1 MNKKWTTILV
11 AVVIATNVVFVTNNN
26 TAVAYQSEEASYF
39 SVVSNYWDTT
49 YHVPHFDANGG
60 WIWME
65 GNVKLSNLPYGM
77 MDEGAIYTICCYN
90 NKIYYSTGMGDG
102 DIDVPTKIY
111 SCDMNG
117 QNNVLLADNA
127 VAYNDAI
134 IIDNVLYY
142 QEYAPH
148 TSGGMKGY
156 NGGIS
161 KINLDDLSWQKL
173 VDGNASMN
181 YCDGEYVYYVNN
193 NNGMYCA
200 IDVNGQNVIEM
211 SPWIDEYCSIGSHQ
225 GEGHFIKDDKMYYI
239 DGNILYA
246 KELNQWKQEIIGITP
261 YNSQVINVS
270 NNYIYY
276 VTMKSQYSNG
286 TYMKNPTATV
296 YRVHR

>member
-1 MNKKWTTILV
+1 MNKKWTTILS
-11 AVVIATNVVFVTNNN
+11 AVIIATNAVFVTNNN
-26 TAVAYQSEEASYF
+26 TAVAYQSGEASYF
-39 SVVSNYWDTT
+39 STISNYWDTT
-49 YHVPHFDANGG
+49 YHVPHFASNGG
-60 WIWME
+60 FIWME
-65 GNVKLSNLPYGM
+65 GNVELTSLPYGM

-134 IIDNVLYY
+134 IIDNTLYY
-142 QEYAPH
+142 QEYA
-148 TSGGMKGY
+148 TYNSYSVQGY

-161 KINLDDLSWQKL
+161 KINLNDLSWQKL
-173 VDGNASMN
+173 VDGNVSMN

-211 SPWIDEYCSIGSHQ
+211 SPYIDEYNDTDTYSK
-225 GEGHFIKDDKMYYI
+225 GHFIKGDKVYYI
-239 DGNILYA
+239 DGNALYE
-246 KELNQWKQEIIGITP
+246 KSLNQWMQRKISTVP
-261 YNSQVINVS
+261 YNSRVINVS
-270 NNYIYY
+270 SNYIYY
-276 VTMKSQYSNG
+276 ATIKSQYSNG
-286 TYMKNPTATV
+286 TYMKNPTVTI
-296 YRVHR
+296 YKVHR